1 MERATPYKKPTV
13 EKRTLAP
20 AVPKRVATA
29 SPSVAQSLQQRLG
42 NRATHQLVQRSR
54 KPATQPPTSVTA
66 NEATTIQL
74 GSIPSPLRISRP
86 TDPAER
92 EAEQVARKIVTMP
105 ESSTQQ
111 AATSNQS
118 PIKKTVG
125 GGHGATSASAQGSA
139 RTSSGPTPVTVP
151 SKTGISGGS
160 PLPTPVRRFMEPRFG
175 ANFGNVRI
183 HTNQAAA
190 KQSAQISAHAFT
202 VGEHIHFGQD
212 KFEPHSSRGKELIA
226 HELTHTIQQGAV
238 ANRDTVHRSFLPVV
252 SERTE
257 IQAQRDLFSLPN
269 PRDFFAEK
277 AAIIPGFSMIA
288 LILGVNPING
298 RAVDRSAA
306 NLLRAAIDLMPGG
319 ALIRQALDSYGVF
332 QRAGSFVEAQFAT
345 LRGLG
350 ASIRDAIA
358 QFLSGFSVGDLLDW
372 NGLWERAKAL
382 VTGPAQ
388 QVKQFVVGLVD
399 GIVTLV
405 KDAILRPL
413 GAFAQTTR
421 GYPLLRTVLGKDPIT
436 DEPVPANAENLVG
449 GFLKFINEEETWNK
463 MQQAG
468 AVPRIFAWF
477 QGALASVI
485 GMVSA
490 LPGQFLNVFNSL
502 KIDDILNIPGI
513 FLKLASVFGSFATQ
527 FINWGAKA
535 VWTLLEII
543 FDVVSPGALEY
554 VKRTGAALKTII
566 RNPLPFVGQ
575 LIRAAKLGFT
585 NFAGNFLTHLKA
597 GLFDWLTGALPGIY
611 IPQAFSL
618 SEIAKFAF
626 SVLGL
631 SWANIRLK
639 LVKAVGEPAVKTLE
653 TGFDLVVTLV
663 REGPIAAWEKIKEQ
677 LSNLKD
683 TVIGGITDF
692 IVDMVVKKAIPKL
705 IAMFIPGAGF
715 ISAILSI
722 YDTVMVFV
730 DKISQIIS
738 VVKGFVDSIVAIA
751 AGNVGAAAQRVEQS
765 LATGLSLAINFFAG
779 FAGLGKVADKVMGI
793 FAKLRAPIDKALDW
807 LVGWIAKAA
816 KKFVGAV
823 KSGAKKVLNWFKKKV
838 RVTGGNESHTLGFEG
853 SAKNPRLVMRS
864 EETKPTGFLARKAK
878 DEKIKE
884 SESKG
889 PISTSDRKEKAI
901 DKILQSLKS
910 IDETESESTSKKE
923 NAKANALATD
933 LDGQLQELGKHIGK
947 TLEDW
952 NVLNDGKVHLHLAR
966 AKFTTEHKRKI
977 AERHNKQSDLRK
989 NKDGERIN
997 VKKTLARRH
1006 IVSSH
1011 NMAKHYE
1018 QTLNG
1023 KKVSECVHLIEK
1035 RGAISDARVS
1045 VSKLTVQGV
1054 IDAVVV
1060 RYQRF
1065 FGYVKNLF
1073 IGDSKEN
1080 SRIQEH
1086 LDNGKPGMST
1096 AELTAHVSH
1105 VTRAWA
1111 LDQKFKPTP
1120 VIEAK
1125 DVEES

>member
-1 MERATPYKKPTV
+1 MERVNAKKPTTERRPAASTV
-13 EKRTLAP
+13 RKR
-20 AVPKRVATA
+20 AVAAT
-29 SPSVAQSLQQRLG
+29 PSVAQSLQQRLG

-54 KPATQPPTSVTA
+54 KPATQPLSPGTA
-66 NEATTIQL
+66 NETTTVQL
-74 GSIPSPLRISRP
+74 ASIPSPLRLSRP

-105 ESSTQQ
+105 ESSLQPAST
-111 AATSNQS
+111 ANKP
-118 PIKKTVG
+118 PINKTVG
-125 GGHGATSASAQGSA
+125 GGHGATSASAQGAA
-139 RTSSGPTPVTVP
+139 RTTSGPFPVTVP
-151 SKTGISGGS
+151 SRTGISGGN
-160 PLPTPVRRFMEPRFG
+160 PLPTPIRRFMEPRFG

-202 VGEHIHFGQD
+202 VGEHIHFGKD
-212 KFEPHSSRGKELIA
+212 KFEPHSSSGKELIA

-238 ANRDTVHRSFLPVV
+238 ANRDTIHRSMLPVV

-257 IQAQRDLFSLPN
+257 VQAQRFSLPLPN
-269 PRDFFAEK
+269 ARDFFADK

-288 LILGVNPING
+288 LILGVNPISG

-332 QRAGSFVEAQFAT
+332 QRAGNFVEAQFAA

-350 ASIRDAIA
+350 TSIRDSVT
-358 QFLSGFSVGDLLDW
+358 QFLSSFSVGDLLDLP
-372 NGLWERAKAL
+372 GLWERAKAL
-382 VTGPAQ
+382 VMGPIE
-388 QVKQFVVGLVD
+388 QVKLFIGGLVD
-399 GIVTLV
+399 GIVTIV

-421 GYPLLRTVLGKDPIT
+421 GYPLLRSVLGQDPIT
-436 DEPVPANAENLVG
+436 DEHVPANAENLVG

-477 QGALASVI
+477 QGALATVI

-490 LPGQFLNVFNSL
+490 LPAQFLNVFNSL
-502 KIDDILNIPGI
+502 KIEDILNIPGI
-513 FLKLASVFGSFATQ
+513 FLKLASVFGSFAAQ
-527 FINWGAKA
+527 FISWGAKA

-575 LIRAAKLGFT
+575 LIRAAKLGFM

-597 GLFDWLTGALPGIY
+597 GLFDWLTGSLPGIY

-639 LVKAVGEPAVKTLE
+639 LVKAVGEPAVKALE
-653 TGFDLVVTLV
+653 TGFDLVVSLV
-663 REGPIAAWEKIKEQ
+663 RDGPIAAWEKIKEQ

-705 IAMFIPGAGF
+705 IAMFVPGAGF
-715 ISAILSI
+715 ISAIMSI

-730 DKISQIIS
+730 NKISQMVS
-738 VVKGFVDSIVAIA
+738 VVRGFVDSIVAIA

-793 FAKLRAPIDKALDW
+793 FAKLRAPIDRALDW

-816 KKFVGAV
+816 KKVVAKVKQAGKSVLQAGLPKDPKERLKLGLDAAVMAVNRLSRSSLTAKAIKLVLLGIKIRFGLKELRAISIDGRWWIEAEVNPKQKGPTSREAPKVMTVGQAV
-823 KSGAKKVLNWFKKKV
+823 SAIRKGSKEVTV
-838 RVTGGNESHTLGFEG
+838 R
-853 SAKNPRLVMRS
+853 
-864 EETKPTGFLARKAK
+864 
-878 DEKIKE
+878 KE
-884 SESKG
+884 SEARQVVNTVFPNIEERPGSAVGSVFNSQQQVSSLAAFRRDRSKLLMFHVDTSKYKLSEIRPAAEGELQRKEQEYAAINSEIIQLQNSNVHGSTSRLNERIEQQRSLAKYISSLRDYLKSFESRVPEYRQLEKDGILYGHEDPGNSHGKKPHINVEGTQIHGKG
-889 PISTSDRKEKAI
+889 PG
-901 DKILQSLKS
+901 
-910 IDETESESTSKKE
+910 ESS
-923 NAKANALATD
+923 
-933 LDGQLQELGKHIGK
+933 Q
-947 TLEDW
+947 
-952 NVLNDGKVHLHLAR
+952 
-966 AKFTTEHKRKI
+966 
-977 AERHNKQSDLRK
+977 
-989 NKDGERIN
+989 
-997 VKKTLARRH
+997 
-1006 IVSSH
+1006 
-1011 NMAKHYE
+1011 Y
-1018 QTLNG
+1018 
-1023 KKVSECVHLIEK
+1023 IE
-1035 RGAISDARVS
+1035 
-1045 VSKLTVQGV
+1045 
-1054 IDAVVV
+1054 VVV
-1060 RYQRF
+1060 YF
-1065 FGYVKNLF
+1065 
-1073 IGDSKEN
+1073 DS
-1080 SRIQEH
+1080 
-1086 LDNGKPGMST
+1086 
-1096 AELTAHVSH
+1096 
-1105 VTRAWA
+1105 
-1111 LDQKFKPTP
+1111 
-1120 VIEAK
+1120 
-1125 DVEES
+1125 

>member
-1 MERATPYKKPTV
+1 MERINAKKPTSTERRPV
-13 EKRTLAP
+13 SSSAGSRT
-20 AVPKRVATA
+20 VPITN
-29 SPSVAQSLQQRLG
+29 SVAQSLQQRLG

-54 KPATQPPTSVTA
+54 KLATPSPLPLKA

-74 GSIPSPLRISRP
+74 ASIPSPLRISRP

-111 AATSNQS
+111 DSTTQKPPVTKS
-118 PIKKTVG
+118 VG
-125 GGHGATSASAQGSA
+125 GGHGATSPATQGAA
-139 RTSSGPTPVTVP
+139 RTSPGPSPVTVP
-151 SKTGISGGS
+151 SRTGISGGS

-202 VGEHIHFGQD
+202 VGEHIYFGQD

-238 ANRDTVHRSFLPVV
+238 ANRDTVHRSEMPVV
-252 SERTE
+252 SERSE
-257 IQAQRDLFSLPN
+257 VQAQRALFSLPN

-298 RAVDRSAA
+298 RAVDRNAT

-332 QRAGSFVEAQFAT
+332 QRAGDFVEAQFVA

-350 ASIRDAIA
+350 ASVRDSIA
-358 QFLSGFSVGDLLDW
+358 QFLSGFSLSDLLDW

-388 QVKQFVVGLVD
+388 QVKQFIGGLVD

-413 GAFAQTTR
+413 GAFAQNTR
-421 GYPLLRTVLGKDPIT
+421 GYPLLRTVLGQDPIT
-436 DEPVPANAENLVG
+436 GELVPANAENLVG

-463 MQQAG
+463 VQRAG
-468 AVPRIFAWF
+468 AVPRVFAWF
-477 QGALASVI
+477 QEALANVV
-485 GMVSA
+485 GMVSV
-490 LPGQFLNVFNSL
+490 LPDRFLNVFSSL
-502 KIDDILNIPGI
+502 KIEDILNIPGI

-527 FINWGAKA
+527 FISWGAKA

-639 LVKAVGEPAVKTLE
+639 LVKAVGEPAVKALE
-653 TGFDLVVTLV
+653 TGFDFVVALV
-663 REGPIAAWEKIKEQ
+663 RDGPIAAWEKIKEQ

-715 ISAILSI
+715 ISAIMSI

-738 VVKGFVDSIVAIA
+738 VVRGFIDSIVAIA
-751 AGNVGAAAQRVEQS
+751 AGNIGAAAQRVEQS

-816 KKFVGAV
+816 KKVVAKVKQVGKSVLQAGLPKDPKERFRLGMDKAV
-823 KSGAKKVLNWFKKKV
+823 QAVNKYSGRIVGGLN
-838 RVTGGNESHTLGFEG
+838 
-853 SAKNPRLVMRS
+853 
-864 EETKPTGFLARKAK
+864 
-878 DEKIKE
+878 
-884 SESKG
+884 
-889 PISTSDRKEKAI
+889 
-901 DKILQSLKS
+901 
-910 IDETESESTSKKE
+910 
-923 NAKANALATD
+923 
-933 LDGQLQELGKHIGK
+933 
-947 TLEDW
+947 
-952 NVLNDGKVHLHLAR
+952 
-966 AKFTTEHKRKI
+966 
-977 AERHNKQSDLRK
+977 
-989 NKDGERIN
+989 
-997 VKKTLARRH
+997 
-1006 IVSSH
+1006 
-1011 NMAKHYE
+1011 
-1018 QTLNG
+1018 
-1023 KKVSECVHLIEK
+1023 
-1035 RGAISDARVS
+1035 
-1045 VSKLTVQGV
+1045 
-1054 IDAVVV
+1054 
-1060 RYQRF
+1060 
-1065 FGYVKNLF
+1065 
-1073 IGDSKEN
+1073 
-1080 SRIQEH
+1080 
-1086 LDNGKPGMST
+1086 
-1096 AELTAHVSH
+1096 
-1105 VTRAWA
+1105 
-1111 LDQKFKPTP
+1111 
-1120 VIEAK
+1120 
-1125 DVEES
+1125 